1 LARAVR
7 TIRILIA
14 DECGLCRDAL
24 RVALEREPDLE
35 VVADV
40 TDGETAVAAAEETR
54 PQVAILRLSLAAYS
68 RVRVSCMITDRVAD
82 CRTIVLADTA
92 DQQLLADGLGCGAS
106 AYLTKDCSLSELV
119 DAVRAVVGGE
129 TLIPPRMLG
138 PLLSNLI
145 DRRHNHE
152 NALHTVLQLSPRER
166 EVLALVAQ
174 GQKND
179 AIAETL
185 VISRET
191 VRTHVQNI
199 LAKLGVHSR
208 FEAATFVFQNGLL
221 DHLGVRS
228 LGRSLELKEDGR

>member
-1 LARAVR
+1 MKA
-7 TIRILIA
+7 
-14 DECGLCRDAL
+14 
-24 RVALEREPDLE
+24 ALEREPDLE

-40 TDGETAVAAAEETR
+40 TDGEAAVAAAEETR
-54 PQVAILRLSLAAYS
+54 PHVAILRLSLAAYS
-68 RVRVSCMITDRVAD
+68 RIRVSCMITERVSD

-92 DQQLLADGLGCGAS
+92 DQQLLTDGLGCGAS

-119 DAVRAVVGGE
+119 DAVRAVVSGE

-145 DRRHNHE
+145 DRRNNHE
-152 NALHTVLQLSPRER
+152 NALQKVLQLSPRER
-166 EVLALVAQ
+166 EVLALAAQ

-179 AIAETL
+179 AIAEAL

-208 FEAATFVFQNGLL
+208 FEAAAFVFENGLL
-221 DHLGVRS
+221 DYLGVRS
-228 LGRSLELKEDGR
+228 RGRTLEMNDDGR